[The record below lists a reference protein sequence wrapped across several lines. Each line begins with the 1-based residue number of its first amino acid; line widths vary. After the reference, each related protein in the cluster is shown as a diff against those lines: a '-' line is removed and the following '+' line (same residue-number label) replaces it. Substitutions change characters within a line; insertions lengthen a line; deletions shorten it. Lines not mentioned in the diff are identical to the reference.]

1 MIHGHWASHHHFDL
15 RLEGD
20 RVLQSFATPKGIPQM
35 RRE

>member
-1 MIHGHWASHHHFDL
+1 M
-15 RLEGD
+15 EGD